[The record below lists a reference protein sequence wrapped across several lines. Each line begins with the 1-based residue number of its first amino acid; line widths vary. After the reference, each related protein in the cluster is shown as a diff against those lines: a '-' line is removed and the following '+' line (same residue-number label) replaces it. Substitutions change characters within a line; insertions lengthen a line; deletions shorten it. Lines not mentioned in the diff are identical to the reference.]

1 MKTNELRIGN
11 LVEGVT
17 GQLYHVTGIFFD
29 EKDDPFINF
38 SPIRNDVGWNK
49 VKGLGVL
56 HGDVKNFKPIPL
68 TEEWL
73 LKLGFVK
80 DDNFGNWHLNH
91 LEIYKKDLSVIGIDN
106 KGNIYWYFYAADDY
120 YSWTQKLDYVNQ
132 LQNLYFALTGKEL
145 TI

>member
-11 LVEGVT
+11 LVYFNDKVVNITIGDF
-17 GQLYHVTGIFFD
+17 HII
-29 EKDDPFINF
+29 EKESKF
-38 SPIRNDVGWNK
+38 
-49 VKGLGVL
+49 
-56 HGDVKNFKPIPL
+56 FKPIPL

-73 LKLGFVK
+73 LKFGFEK